1 MEILPTT
8 TGTRPALACEI
19 RPEGI
24 VAARRGVSGRGAI
37 DCSMAALSRQ
47 VLPEGAFRP
56 SLHPG
61 NILDRPAVI
70 TAIRHSLEKVVEK
83 SRDTT
88 IVVPDASVRVLLLD
102 FDTLPTKLAEA
113 LPVVRFRLK
122 KLLPFEADDAAISYQ
137 IMSTSRSIVRVV
149 AIAMPRDV
157 LAEYESAVREAGFEP
172 GAILPSTLAVLAG
185 LDESDAPA
193 LLINA
198 GPEAVTAAIV
208 RSGVLLLHRSVDM
221 RADLRIE
228 HAAEPYLPPAI
239 PAELLASPAPHLP
252 LVNREDSAAEWA
264 EQEGAEDFLRG
275 GMYASGQTAL
285 LERTPPTTPLI
296 PAELPPAEIV
306 QAVSVAAAYFEDTLG
321 IPPTSLLTAG
331 TTSAAQ
337 LTSMLAGTPL
347 DAWSI
352 HETIDPATL
361 PSGQGPT
368 GMPGAIPRGWLAGVQ
383 GALRG

>member
-1 MEILPTT
+1 MEILPIT

-24 VAARRGVSGRGAI
+24 VAARRGASGAA
-37 DCSMAALSRQ
+37 MAALSRQ
-47 VLPEGAFRP
+47 TLPEGAFRP
-56 SLHPG
+56 SLHAG
-61 NILDRPAVI
+61 NMLDRPAIV
-70 TAIRHSLEKVVEK
+70 AALRQSLEKVAEK
-83 SRDTT
+83 SRETT
-88 IVVPDASVRVLLLD
+88 VVVPDASVRVLLLD
-102 FDTLPTKLAEA
+102 FDTLPSKLAEA

-185 LDESDAPA
+185 LDESDAPS

-208 RSGVLLLHRSVDM
+208 RGGILLLHRSVDM
-221 RADLRIE
+221 RPNLHVEVEARPE
-228 HAAEPYLPPAI
+228 SSQLPPAI
-239 PAELLASPAPHLP
+239 PSELLAGPSVSLP
-252 LVNREDSAAEWA
+252 LIDREDSAEEWA
-264 EQEGAEDFLRG
+264 HQE
-275 GMYASGQTAL
+275 AL
-285 LERTPPTTPLI
+285 PDHPTSTEALIDLTPQEVIPL
-296 PAELPPAEIV
+296 PSSEIV

-321 IPPTSLLTAG
+321 TPPSSLLAAGPTSATHLTA
-331 TTSAAQ
+331 
-337 LTSMLAGTPL
+337 MLAGSSIG
-347 DAWSI
+347 AWPI
-352 HETIDPATL
+352 HETIDPTTL
-361 PSGQGPT
+361 PTGQGPA
-368 GMPGAIPRGWLAGVQ
+368 GMPNAIPRGWLAGVQ